1 MSMSAAR
8 RVILFLSIFALGI
21 VTAGAQTRRKARQ
34 TKPKPDEPKFEVTV
48 TGATGKEGERL
59 LKESA
64 RRAAVRGKFFEERG
78 KCRDLLKARMLQ
90 GAETVCKSAVKLA
103 EQLEA
108 HSKLER
114 SGAYEAVGHVML
126 GQQRYEEALEH
137 YTRALESGEPVL
149 KEADA
154 ELAQLYGNLAMTNHL
169 LGRLDKALE
178 QYRKAGKMYKAAYDE
193 FGKDNR
199 EDDEWVQNM
208 RQSYLNSLKT
218 LLGYHRNAAQEA
230 GTASEVEE
238 VEKLLNS
245 LP

>member
-8 RVILFLSIFALGI
+8 RVILLFLIFALGT
-21 VTAGAQTRRKARQ
+21 VTALAQTRRKARQ
-34 TKPKPDEPKFEVTV
+34 TKPKPGEPKFEVNV
-48 TGATGKEGERL
+48 TAGTGKEGERL

-64 RRAAVRGKFFEERG
+64 RRDAIRSKFFEERG
-78 KCRDLLKARMLQ
+78 KCRDLLKAGMLQ

-126 GQQRYEEALEH
+126 GQQRYEEALE
-137 YTRALESGEPVL
+137 YYSRALESVEPRL
-149 KEADA
+149 TDTSA
-154 ELAQLYGNLAMTNHL
+154 ELAQLYGNLAMTNHV

-178 QYRKAGKMYKAAYDE
+178 LYRKAGKIYRAAYDD
-193 FGKDNR
+193 FGKD
-199 EDDEWVQNM
+199 DKDEWVRNV

-218 LLGYHRNAAQEA
+218 LLGYHRNAAEEA
-230 GTASEVEE
+230 GAASEVEE

>member
-1 MSMSAAR
+1 MSAGR
-8 RVILFLSIFALGI
+8 RLILLFSILALCI
-21 VTAGAQTRRKARQ
+21 VTAGAQTRRQARQ

-48 TGATGKEGERL
+48 TAGTGKEGKRL
-59 LKESA
+59 LRESA
-64 RRAAVRGKFFEERG
+64 RRAAVRSKFFEETG
-78 KCRDLLKARMLQ
+78 KCRELLKARMLQ

-108 HSKLER
+108 HSRLER

-126 GQQRYEEALEH
+126 GQQRHEEALDY
-137 YTRALESGEPVL
+137 YTRALTAVEPTL
-149 KEADA
+149 NETSA

-178 QYRKAGKMYKAAYDE
+178 LYRKSGKIYKAAYDD
-193 FGKDNR
+193 FGKDDR
-199 EDDEWVQNM
+199 GDEWVQNM

-218 LLGYHRNAAQEA
+218 LLGFHRAAAAEA
-230 GTASEVEE
+230 GAASEIEE